1 MYAFLRKELTVFL
14 IGFVIAFVIY
24 LFVRFDPNKVL
35 VGVGVSAAAGV
46 ALMIALALLERQ
58 FPDDTVA
65 SAQKPTQKK

>member
-14 IGFVIAFVIY
+14 VGFVIAFVIY

-35 VGVGVSAAAGV
+35 VGLGVSAVAGV

-58 FPDDTVA
+58 FPEETGADTP
-65 SAQKPTQKK
+65 KPVQKK